1 MFTIFISYNA
11 KTPVLGPPHYVES
24 PREKVSDLQTK
35 SLKDQNSF
43 ESIAAKKVVSHIN
56 SLPFYQI
63 MHYFVAV
70 VVVVVHL
77 TLRTL

>member
-1 MFTIFISYNA
+1 MKCQ
-11 KTPVLGPPHYVES
+11 KTALGPPHYVES
-24 PREKVSDLQTK
+24 PREKVSDLQTEN
-35 SLKDQNSF
+35 LKDQNSF
-43 ESIAAKKVVSHIN
+43 ESIAAKKVSHIN

-70 VVVVVHL
+70 VHL